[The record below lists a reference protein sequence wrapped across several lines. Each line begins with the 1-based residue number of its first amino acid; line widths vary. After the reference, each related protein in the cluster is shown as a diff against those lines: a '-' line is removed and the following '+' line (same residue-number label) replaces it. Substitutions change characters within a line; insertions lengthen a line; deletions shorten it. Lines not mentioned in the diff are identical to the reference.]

1 MADSMGD
8 VGFLFAN
15 ALDPVCRFQW
25 KSMRCE
31 PRSLCRM
38 SCSRLDMLLMQPGA
52 CACVARLPPPPPS
65 PPPSPPPPPPPP
77 PLPEPAVSPPDS
89 PPPLGSSSWLPTEV
103 PAHLHRCVEGR
114 CELREPP
121 LPPDV
126 TASELNSTPDDSKP
140 TRLHMLGR
148 LAFVAVALLATV
160 AVVLAL
166 LRRLRP
172 LLVRWLGAV
181 SQEEM
186 QAMQEAVQAL
196 SARAAG

>member
-1 MADSMGD
+1 MGD

-52 CACVARLPPPPPS
+52 CACAARRLPPP

-77 PLPEPAVSPPDS
+77 LPEPDPSPPDS
-89 PPPLGSSSWLPTEV
+89 PPPLASSLQSEGWVPTEV

-126 TASELNSTPDDSKP
+126 TASKLDSTPDDSKP
-140 TRLHMLGR
+140 THLHMLGR
-148 LAFVAVALLATV
+148 LAFVAAVLLATV
-160 AVVLAL
+160 ALVLAVL
-166 LRRLRP
+166 GRLRP

-186 QAMQEAVQAL
+186 QEMEEAVQAL
-196 SARAAG
+196 SVSAAG